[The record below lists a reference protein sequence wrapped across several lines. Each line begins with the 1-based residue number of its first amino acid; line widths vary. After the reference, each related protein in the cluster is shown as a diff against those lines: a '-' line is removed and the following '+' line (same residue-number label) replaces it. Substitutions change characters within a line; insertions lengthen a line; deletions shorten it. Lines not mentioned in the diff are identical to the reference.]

1 MATAVACERAG
12 LGTIALVERSTLGT
26 GATAG
31 AGGLLVPE
39 AHHDR
44 DGVRDGDANG
54 DSAGSGDR
62 GVGDRA
68 ASSSWVARAW
78 ACGGIS
84 TTWCTGGVGL
94 VDMDW
99 LGLGPQ
105 PGLSAD
111 LPPGA
116 EVLGV
121 DDVAR
126 LVPELARPVGA
137 VLVRD
142 QARLNPLGA
151 LARLAGGVGHVAT
164 GVGVTGVTASGGRV
178 VRVSTTVGSVSP
190 GAVVFATGGPPD
202 AEDLALSVPAS
213 LVKGH
218 VIATEPIP
226 LGLPVSVSPML
237 TQVDEGRLLAGGTL
251 DTEDQLPRRGR
262 PGRGE
267 YSARSGGGVPCRRRP
282 VPISHAWCCFRP
294 AHADDLPVVDRV
306 PRLEN
311 AWMTS
316 GHFRTGILMA
326 PATGRALSRWIDSGE
341 RPAEVRGSR
350 GGALR
355 LTRAVRAGPGVQ
367 FSGRPLDKAS
377 HRQGVGVA
385 RELIGAVCAVLCIR
399 VRLSATTTSGARR
412 PPPWP

>member
-1 MATAVACERAG
+1 VSAHHPLWRDLLNEHQEAALDSGLPDRLPRTPDVLVVGGGMVGMATAVACQRAG
-12 LGTIALVERSTLGT
+12 LGTIALVERSTLGA

-39 AHHDR
+39 AHHASDSYW
-44 DGVRDGDANG
+44 DGDEESG
-54 DSAGSGDR
+54 GVAGSGTVR
-62 GVGDRA
+62 DRA
-68 ASSSWVARAW
+68 GFVDLGRQSLALWRDLHDLVP
-78 ACGGIS
+78 
-84 TTWCTGGVGL
+84 GGVGL

-99 LGLGPQ
+99 LGLDPQ

-116 EVLGV
+116 EVLDV

-126 LVPELARPVGA
+126 LVPELTQPSAG

-151 LARLAGGVGHVAT
+151 LAGLTGGVGHLAT
-164 GVGVTGVTASGGRV
+164 GVDVTGVTARRGRV
-178 VRVSTTVGSVSP
+178 VQVSTTVGSVSP

-202 AEDLALSVPAS
+202 AEGLALSVPAS

-226 LGLPVSVSPML
+226 LDLPVGVSPLL

-251 DTEDQLPRRGR
+251 DADDHSPDVDDRVVASIRRDLEAAFPAVGR
-262 PGRGE
+262 I
-267 YSARSGGGVPCRRRP
+267 
-282 VPISHAWCCFRP
+282 PISHAWCCFRP
-294 AHADDLPVVDRV
+294 AHPDELPVVDRV
-306 PRLEN
+306 PRLAN

-326 PATGRALSRWIDSGE
+326 PATGRALARWIDSGE
-341 RPAEVRGSR
+341 RPAEV
-350 GGALR
+350 GGLE
-355 LTRAVRAGPGVQ
+355 L
-367 FSGRPLDKAS
+367 
-377 HRQGVGVA
+377 A
-385 RELIGAVCAVLCIR
+385 RFG
-399 VRLSATTTSGARR
+399 
-412 PPPWP
+412 